1 MGRVEIN
8 QYDIF
13 LVDLQLSEELRGT
26 GAEIRK
32 ARPCVVISPDEMNRY
47 LRTMV
52 VAPMT
57 TRSRL
62 IPTRV
67 RVRHNKQTGWIVV
80 DQIRTVDRSRVGRKL
95 DRLTHPEIKKL
106 KNVIRE
112 TYVD

>member
-1 MGRVEIN
+1 MVIR
-8 QYDIF
+8 QYDIL
-13 LVDLQLSEELRGT
+13 LVDLQLSEALRGA

-47 LRTMV
+47 LRTVV

-57 TRSRL
+57 KRSRL
-62 IPTRV
+62 MPTRV

-80 DQIRTVDRSRVGRKL
+80 DQIRTVDRLRVSKKL
-95 DRLTHPEIKKL
+95 DRLTNPEIKKL

>member
-1 MGRVEIN
+1 MEIS
-8 QYDIF
+8 QYDIV
-13 LVDLQLSEELRGT
+13 LVDLQVSEILRGP

-32 ARPCVVISPDEMNRY
+32 IRPCVVISPNEMNRY
-47 LRTMV
+47 LRTVV

-62 IPTRV
+62 MPTRV
-67 RVRHNKQTGWIVV
+67 RVRHNKQTSWVIA
-80 DQIRTVDRSRVGRKL
+80 DQIRTVDRKRVSKRL

-112 TYVD
+112 TYVE

>member
-1 MGRVEIN
+1 MEIN

-13 LVDLQLSEELRGT
+13 LVDLQVSEALRGA

-62 IPTRV
+62 LPTRV

-80 DQIRTVDRSRVGRKL
+80 DQIRTVDRNRVGRKL
-95 DRLTHPEIKKL
+95 DRLTNPEIRKL
-106 KNVIRE
+106 KLVIRE

>member
-1 MGRVEIN
+1 MEVN

-13 LVDLQLSEELRGT
+13 LVDLLLSEELRGA

-62 IPTRV
+62 LPTRV

-80 DQIRTVDRSRVGRKL
+80 DQIRTVDRNRLGRKL
-95 DRLTHPEIKKL
+95 DRLTNPEIRKL
-106 KNVIRE
+106 KSVIRE

>member
-1 MGRVEIN
+1 MEIN
-8 QYDIF
+8 QYDII
-13 LVDLQLSEELRGT
+13 LVDLQLSEELRGA

-32 ARPCVVISPDEMNRY
+32 ARPCVVISPDVMNRY

-62 IPTRV
+62 MPTRV
-67 RVRHNKQTGWIVV
+67 RVRHNKKTGWIIV
-80 DQIRTVDRSRVGRKL
+80 DQIRTVDRNRVGRKL

-106 KNVIRE
+106 KKVIRE

>member
-1 MGRVEIN
+1 MVIR
-8 QYDIF
+8 QYDIL
-13 LVDLQLSEELRGT
+13 LVDLQLSEALRGA

-47 LRTMV
+47 LRTVV

-57 TRSRL
+57 KRSRL
-62 IPTRV
+62 MPTRV

-80 DQIRTVDRSRVGRKL
+80 DQIRTVDRLRVSKKL